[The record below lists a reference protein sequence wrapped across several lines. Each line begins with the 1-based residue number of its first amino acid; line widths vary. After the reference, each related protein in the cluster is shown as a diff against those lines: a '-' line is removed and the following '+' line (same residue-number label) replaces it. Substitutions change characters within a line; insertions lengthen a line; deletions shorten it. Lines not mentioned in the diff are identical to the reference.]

1 MVEPIA
7 RYVGQRLPR
16 VNDAKLLAGRTRF
29 VDDLDLPGMLHAAVL
44 RSHVA
49 HGLLTGLDVPATDAT
64 FLGPE
69 DFDHLR
75 SLPVLW
81 HLGDQWQLETPV
93 VDRHVRYVGQ
103 PLGLAVAPTRAE
115 AEDVLEQIIVEI
127 DELPAVVDA
136 ADALAP
142 DAPLLYPDRGTN
154 RLCTFD
160 AGDEESHAESVL
172 AAADHV
178 LRTTIATP
186 RLSGSPIETR
196 GIVVDPTADQL
207 TVWSSNQGPH
217 AIRDAICDVLGL
229 PQPTVR
235 VITPAV
241 GGGFGLKDHAYEDEL
256 MVVAAAIR
264 LGRPIKW
271 IEDRSEAM
279 VATTHARDERFDVA
293 VGYDDDG
300 RLRALSVTGTRNTGA
315 QFSIFGAGPLF
326 SMAGMVP
333 GPYRWDAVRVVGH
346 LVATNRT
353 PLGAYRGFGQTQAA
367 LVRERSVDLVAAA
380 LGRDPVDLRLQNML
394 GPDELP
400 HTTPTFLTY
409 DNGDY
414 PTALRR
420 ARELATAWPSSD
432 DDGRRRGVGYAFYVQ
447 LAGLANSSVNE
458 SIGLLIGGFE
468 TTTVEMLH
476 DGSVRVTSGI
486 SPHGQGLETTIAQIV
501 ADRLG
506 VDLERVELVTGD
518 TASTPYSAYGTAAS
532 RSLPLGGGAA
542 VLAAD
547 QVAEQLRAVA
557 AEMLEA
563 APEDVV
569 LIAGRAQVAGTVIG
583 VPISDVARRAWRG
596 YRLPAGMSPGLR
608 ATAAYDPPSGT
619 FSYAAHVCRVA
630 VDPETGLVDVERYA
644 VVHDCGTIVN
654 PTIVEGQI
662 HGGIAQGLGSTLLE
676 QVMYNDHGQPLTTT
690 FMDYLLPAQASIPD
704 VTIEHMETPSPY
716 TPGGM
721 KGMGEGGTNGAMA
734 CVANAVSAAL
744 PEIADQLGS
753 LPLSPQVIW
762 EALHPH
768 DSSPVP
774 VVR

>member
-1 MVEPIA
+1 MVTQPMV
-7 RYVGQRLPR
+7 RYVGQRLAR
-16 VNDAKLLAGRTRF
+16 VNDTKLLSGRARF
-29 VDDLDLPGMLHAAVL
+29 VDDLHLPGMLHAAVL

-49 HGLLTGLDVPATDAT
+49 HGMVTGFDVPADGTT
-64 FLGPE
+64 FLGP
-69 DFDHLR
+69 DHFEHLKP
-75 SLPVLW
+75 LPVLW
-81 HLGDQWQLETPV
+81 LLGDQWQSETPV
-93 VDRHVRYVGQ
+93 VDRHIRYVGQ
-103 PLGLAVAPTRAE
+103 PIGLAVASSRAE
-115 AEDVLEQIIVEI
+115 AEDALEQVLVEI

-136 ADALAP
+136 AAALAP
-142 DAPLLYPDRGTN
+142 DAPLLYPERGTN
-154 RLCTFD
+154 RLCTFE
-160 AGDEESHAESVL
+160 AGTEEAHTAAVL
-172 AAADHV
+172 AEADHV
-178 LRTTIATP
+178 LHTTITTP
-186 RLSGSPIETR
+186 RLYGSPIETR

-217 AIRDAICDVLGL
+217 AIRDAICDVFDL
-229 PQPTVR
+229 PQPSVR

-256 MVVAAAIR
+256 MVVAAALR

-271 IEDRSEAM
+271 IEDRAEAM
-279 VATTHARDERFDVA
+279 VATTHARDEQFDVA

-300 RLRALSVTGTRNTGA
+300 RLRALSVTGTRNTGG
-315 QFSIFGAGPLF
+315 QFSIFGTGPLF
-326 SMAGMVP
+326 TMAGMVP
-333 GPYRWDAVRVVGH
+333 GPYRWEAVRVVGH
-346 LVATNRT
+346 AVATNRT

-400 HTTPTFLTY
+400 YTTATFLTY

-420 ARELATAWPSSD
+420 ARELAAQWPAAD
-432 DDGRRRGVGYAFYVQ
+432 DDGRQRGVGYAFYVQ
-447 LAGLANSSVNE
+447 LAGVANSTVNE
-458 SIGLLIGGFE
+458 AIGLLIGGFE
-468 TTTVEMLH
+468 TTSVEMLH
-476 DGSVRVTSGI
+476 DGNVRVTSGI

-506 VDLERVELVTGD
+506 ADLDRVELVTGD
-518 TASTPYSAYGTAAS
+518 TASTPYSAYGTAGS
-532 RSLPLGGGAA
+532 RSLPLAGGAA

-547 QVAEQLRAVA
+547 QVAEQLRAIA

-569 LIAGRAQVAGTVIG
+569 LDAGRAHVAGTVVG
-583 VPISDVARRAWRG
+583 VPLTDVARRAWRG
-596 YRLPAGMSPGLR
+596 YSLPAGMSPGLR
-608 ATAAYDPPSGT
+608 ATSVYDPPSGT

-630 VDPETGLVDVERYA
+630 VDPNTGLVDVERYA

-662 HGGIAQGLGSTLLE
+662 HGGIAQGLGSALLE
-676 QVMYNDHGQPLTTT
+676 QVTYNDHGQPLTTT
-690 FMDYLLPAQASIPD
+690 FMDYLLPAQASMPD

-744 PEIADQLGS
+744 PEVADRLGT

-762 EALHPH
+762 DALNQ
-768 DSSPVP
+768 
-774 VVR
+774 R